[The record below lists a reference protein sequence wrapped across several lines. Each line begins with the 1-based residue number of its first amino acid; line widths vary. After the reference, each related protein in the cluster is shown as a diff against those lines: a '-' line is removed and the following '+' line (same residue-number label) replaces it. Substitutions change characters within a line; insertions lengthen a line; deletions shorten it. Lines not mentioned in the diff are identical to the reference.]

1 MDDIDSYNKEISFI
15 WWNTSLSPVTRQ
27 DRSSDL
33 EKEIAL
39 TMIVYFLTKLNAD
52 CVCLGEVSNND
63 IESISN
69 ICASLGYE
77 VYNGVKP
84 LGRTSFD
91 TCVIFNKSKLQ
102 LLNGKEISSMKGG
115 SNLKVAQQMDFINL
129 VDGTILHVFLSH
141 WPSRLWCD
149 ENGADRHYLG
159 VRLRDAIEKLSD
171 NQSLANV
178 IVLGDFNDE
187 PFDKSISEQLMA
199 TRDRFLAAKKRYLFY
214 NPFWRHM
221 CVNGVY
227 SHDCNT
233 PGHGGTYYYKNDS
246 KNRWRTFD
254 QILVSSAFLG
264 HTEWYLKESGSRVI
278 DMPGY
283 IEYIVDSD
291 FSFDHMPVMAVI
303 ERV

>member
-27 DRSSDL
+27 DRSSDQ

-39 TMIVYFLTKLNAD
+39 AMVAYFLTRLNAD

-69 ICASLGYE
+69 VCAGLGYE
-77 VYNGVKP
+77 IYNGVKP

-91 TCVIFNKSKLQ
+91 TCVLFNKSKLR
-102 LLNGKEISSMKGG
+102 LLNGKEIGSMKGG

-129 VDGTILHVFLSH
+129 IDGTMLHVFLSH

-159 VRLRDAIEKLSD
+159 VRLRDAIDKLST
-171 NQSLANV
+171 NQSLANI

-187 PFDKSISEQLMA
+187 PFDKSISDQLMA

-233 PGHGGTYYYKNDS
+233 PGHGGTYYYKNDN

-283 IEYIVDSD
+283 IEYIVDSN

>member
-27 DRSSDL
+27 DRSSDQ

-39 TMIVYFLTKLNAD
+39 AMVAYFLTRLNAD

-69 ICASLGYE
+69 VCAGLGYE
-77 VYNGVKP
+77 IYNGVKP

-91 TCVIFNKSKLQ
+91 TCVLFNKSKLQ
-102 LLNGKEISSMKGG
+102 LLNGKEIGSMKGG

-129 VDGTILHVFLSH
+129 IDGTMLHVFLSH

-159 VRLRDAIEKLSD
+159 VRLRDAIDKLST
-171 NQSLANV
+171 NQSLANI

-187 PFDKSISEQLMA
+187 PFDKSISDQLMA

-233 PGHGGTYYYKNDS
+233 PGHGGTYYYKNDN

-283 IEYIVDSD
+283 IEYIVDSN